1 MSWTEHGDGVF
12 SKRYQSLDLNVG
24 AIVCEDGLLIIDTR
38 AHHRQARELVEDLK
52 AVSSLP
58 VRWIINTH
66 HHWDHT
72 FGNGE
77 FHEVDIWGHERC
89 KTNLADHGAAML
101 ARVRKMSP
109 GQAADFDEVLIVP
122 PNKTVGDAADVEFD
136 GRLIEM
142 RYLGRGHTDNDL
154 VITIPDAG
162 VVFAGDL
169 IENGAPPSFG
179 DAFPLEWPE
188 TVEALADLVTDAV
201 VPGHGPPTDRA
212 FVDAQQADLVAVAK
226 LARQRHAD
234 GMTSKTA
241 AAAGGPFPDETLIE
255 AFDRAWL
262 QLGSES

>member
-1 MSWTEHGDGVF
+1 MKWIEHGNGVF

-38 AHHRQARELVEDLK
+38 AHHRQARELVDDLK
-52 AVSSLP
+52 TISKLP

-122 PNKTVGDAADVEFD
+122 PNKTVGDAADVEFG
-136 GRLIEM
+136 GRTVGM

-154 VITIPDAG
+154 VITVPDAD
-162 VVFAGDL
+162 VLFAGDL
-169 IENGAPPSFG
+169 IENGAPPAFG
-179 DAFPLEWPE
+179 DAFPFEWPD
-188 TVEALADLVTDAV
+188 TVETLSNMITDAV
-201 VPGHGPPTDRA
+201 VPGHGAPTDRP
-212 FVDAQQADLVAVAK
+212 FVDAQQADLAAVAE

-234 GMTSKTA
+234 GMTIEAA
-241 AAAGGPFPDETLIE
+241 AAAGGPFPEATLNE
-255 AFDRAWL
+255 AFGRAWI
-262 QLGSES
+262 QLGSGS